1 MGVADCGAGI
11 GRVSSELLLH
21 YFQEVDLVEPSG
33 ACCIKPRMCLVDFL
47 ITTSNYVFSIFFA
60 EHLIMTSRRNLVD
73 SKPKTLPSAHNA
85 TNFFHCGLESFFPEP
100 ARYDAVWIQWA
111 IMYLTD
117 EDAISFLTRC
127 GQAMR
132 AQGVIFLKENV
143 CESGF
148 IVDSDD
154 YSITRSHAYFVE
166 LFRKAGLRV
175 AHTSLQKNFPK
186 QLFKVR
192 MYALRAD

>member
-1 MGVADCGAGI
+1 MPCY
-11 GRVSSELLLH
+11 S
-21 YFQEVDLVEPSG
+21 QVDHDKHLNVLE
-33 ACCIKPRMCLVDFL
+33 
-47 ITTSNYVFSIFFA
+47 FFA

-73 SKPKTLPSAHNA
+73 DKPKILPPTHNA

-127 GQAMR
+127 GRSMR

-143 CESGF
+143 CDSGF

-154 YSITRSHAYFVE
+154 CSITRSHAYFVE

-175 AHTSLQKNFPK
+175 SHTSLQKNFPK

-192 MYALRAD
+192 MYALRC